1 MFCLLASLPREYLIT
16 GGIMTLAVVWFFGL
30 IAHAVMRD
38 RGFGVIGNGALIMV
52 GAAAGVYVGGLFLG
66 PAAQPG

>member
-1 MFCLLASLPREYLIT
+1 MFRLLASLPRRISHCRRHPYA
-16 GGIMTLAVVWFFGL
+16 GVVWLFGL

-52 GAAAGVYVGGLFLG
+52 GAAAGFYAGSLYLW
-66 PAAQPG
+66 PL